1 MLFSYSIH
9 SILYIYIVKNNKYLR
24 FLLCYVTQYI
34 LPITLAMQ
42 LLITGLNGK
51 GRALHSIDMQC
62 DIYTNILDKIQ
73 IINIVIVYL
82 LITVINNHWLKF
94 FYRY

>member
-9 SILYIYIVKNNKYLR
+9 SILYIYIYIYIVKNNKYLR

-51 GRALHSIDMQC
+51 R
-62 DIYTNILDKIQ
+62 
-73 IINIVIVYL
+73 
-82 LITVINNHWLKF
+82 
-94 FYRY
+94 

>member
-42 LLITGLNGK
+42 LLIKWK
-51 GRALHSIDMQC
+51 G
-62 DIYTNILDKIQ
+62 
-73 IINIVIVYL
+73 
-82 LITVINNHWLKF
+82 
-94 FYRY
+94 